1 MTTIESEKVEVNNSR
16 EDTFQFL
23 TDFNNYEGLMPDQIT
38 DWESDVD
45 ECSFN
50 IKGMASI
57 GMRIDERI
65 DGKEIRIKSTKKS
78 PFRFDLN
85 CFIEGEGD
93 SCTTYMVFESDLN
106 PMLQMMVEK
115 PLGSL
120 FNHIVSSVK
129 SHYENGE

>member
-1 MTTIESEKVEVNNSR
+1 MTTIESDKVDVNSSVEN
-16 EDTFQFL
+16 TFQFL
-23 TDFNNYEGLMPDQIT
+23 SDFNNYEGLMPDQIT
-38 DWESDVD
+38 SWESNED

-57 GMRIDERI
+57 GMRID
-65 DGKEIRIKSTKKS
+65 DKVNGNEIRIKSTNKS

-85 CFIEGEGD
+85 CFLDGEGGT
-93 SCTTYMVFESDLN
+93 CTSYMVFESDLN

-120 FNHIVSSVK
+120 FNHIVKSLKVHFESS
-129 SHYENGE
+129 

>member
-1 MTTIESEKVEVNNSR
+1 MTIIESNKVEVNNSLA
-16 EDTFQFL
+16 DTFQFL
-23 TDFNNYEGLMPDQIT
+23 SDFNNYEGLMPDQIT
-38 DWESDVD
+38 GWESTED

-57 GMRIDERI
+57 GMRIDEKVE
-65 DGKEIRIKSTKKS
+65 GKEIRIKSTNKS

-85 CFIEGEGD
+85 CYLHGEGNT
-93 SCTTYMVFESDLN
+93 CTSYMVFESDLN

-120 FNHIVSSVK
+120 FNHIVMK
-129 SHYENGE
+129 LKLHYESA

>member
-1 MTTIESEKVEVNNSR
+1 MTTIESDKVEVNNSMAG
-16 EDTFQFL
+16 TFEFL
-23 TDFNNYEGLMPDQIT
+23 SDFNNYEGLMPDQIT
-38 DWESDVD
+38 GWESTAD

-57 GMRIDERI
+57 GMRIDEKV

-78 PFRFDLN
+78 PFFFDLN
-85 CFIEGEGD
+85 CFIVGEGD
-93 SCTTYMVFESDLN
+93 ACTAQMVFESDLN

-120 FNHIVSSVK
+120 FNHIIHRLK
-129 SHYENGE
+129 SNFDNA

>member
-1 MTTIESEKVEVNNSR
+1 MVTIESDKVEVNNPLA
-16 EDTFQFL
+16 DTFVFL
-23 TDFNNYEGLMPDQIT
+23 SDFNNYEGLMPDQIT
-38 DWESDVD
+38 GWESTSD

-57 GMRIDERI
+57 GMKIDDTVEPN
-65 DGKEIRIKSTKKS
+65 EIRIKSTNKS

-85 CFIEGEGD
+85 CFLNGEGD
-93 SCTTYMVFESDLN
+93 ACMAQLVFESDLN

-120 FNHIVSSVK
+120 FNHIMQRLK
-129 SHYENGE
+129 ANFEGA

>member
-1 MTTIESEKVEVNNSR
+1 MTIIESEKVEVKNSMA
-16 EDTFQFL
+16 DTFQFL
-23 TDFNNYEGLMPDQIT
+23 SDFNNYEGLMPDQISG
-38 DWESDVD
+38 WESTVE

-57 GMRIDERI
+57 GMRIDEAL
-65 DGKEIRIKSTKKS
+65 DGKEIRIKSTNKS

-85 CFIEGEGD
+85 CFLEGEGD
-93 SCTTYMVFESDLN
+93 TCTTYMVFESDLN

-120 FNHIVSSVK
+120 FNHIVARLK
-129 SHYENGE
+129 ANFDNA

>member
-1 MTTIESEKVEVNNSR
+1 MVTIVSDKVDVNNSKAG
-16 EDTFQFL
+16 TFEFL
-23 TDFNNYEGLMPDQIT
+23 SDFNNFEGLMPDQIT
-38 DWESDVD
+38 SWESTED

-57 GMRIDERI
+57 GMRIDEKV
-65 DGKEIRIKSTKKS
+65 DGNEIRIKSTNKS

-93 SCTTYMVFESDLN
+93 KCTCHMVFESDLN

-120 FNHIVSSVK
+120 FNHIVQK
-129 SHYENGE
+129 LKAHYEAS